1 MGVVI
6 FFYLAGAFAAFGMI
20 SHKLVYLVMDKEIKM
35 ITLFLGTLV
44 FLVSYFSVF
53 IFYVF
58 QKEAYAFGSFFLFP
72 WVQVYCPVAV
82 VFILNLSKR
91 HLIQEAAKVLS
102 VSVVLSFVSYLIFY
116 KYTLSL
122 PQTLGIQITH

>member
-6 FFYLAGAFAAFGMI
+6 LFYLLRAFAAFGVI

-53 IFYVF
+53 TFYIF

-72 WVQVYCPVAV
+72 FVQVYCPAVV
-82 VFILNLSKR
+82 VFILNLSNR
-91 HLIQEAAKVLS
+91 YLIKEAAKVIS
-102 VSVVLSFVSYLIFY
+102 VSLVLSFISYLIFY

>member
-1 MGVVI
+1 MGI
-6 FFYLAGAFAAFGMI
+6 IILFYLAGAFAAFGMI

-53 IFYVF
+53 TFYIF

-72 WVQVYCPVAV
+72 FVQVYCPVVV
-82 VFILNLSKR
+82 VFILNLSNR
-91 HLIQEAAKVLS
+91 YLIKEAAKVIS
-102 VSVVLSFVSYLIFY
+102 VSLVLSFISYLIFY
-116 KYTLSL
+116 RYTLSL